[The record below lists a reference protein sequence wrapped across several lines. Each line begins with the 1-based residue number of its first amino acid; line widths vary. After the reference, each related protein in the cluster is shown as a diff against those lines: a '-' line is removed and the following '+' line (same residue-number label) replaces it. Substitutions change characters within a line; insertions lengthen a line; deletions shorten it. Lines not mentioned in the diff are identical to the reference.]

1 MTFFYT
7 LFEVQLHGVI
17 FLKQKK
23 RGNFKNK
30 GESKEEGKMAVVA
43 KPSTRA
49 FRLRPEKVD
58 QFMAGNNSSFE
69 RTMKRFQAHK
79 PKNVNGVSESSKG
92 KNG

>member
-1 MTFFYT
+1 
-7 LFEVQLHGVI
+7 
-17 FLKQKK
+17 
-23 RGNFKNK
+23 
-30 GESKEEGKMAVVA
+30 MAVVA
-43 KPSTRA
+43 KPSNRA

-79 PKNVNGVSESSKG
+79 PKNVSGVSESSKG